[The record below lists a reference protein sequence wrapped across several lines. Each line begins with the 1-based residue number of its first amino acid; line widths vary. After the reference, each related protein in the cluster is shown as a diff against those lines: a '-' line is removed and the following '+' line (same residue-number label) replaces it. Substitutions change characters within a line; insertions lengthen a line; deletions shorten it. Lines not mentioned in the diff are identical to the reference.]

1 MNINKFEIRNSK
13 FETNSKH
20 EFLNTEKNRRGFTL
34 AELLMAI
41 WVMGIIL
48 GAVAALAYSLGTAN
62 DMEDNTS
69 DVYSRIRYTTFRISE
84 IMRSGKLICAN
95 SGTSVAIWLAD
106 YNGDN
111 KIEPNEIVYL
121 ESSGGNIN
129 LVSFQPSGAAAGTVL
144 LLANIKSGQARTWLA
159 ANSQVSSITLV
170 NNCNSV
176 YFMTDQSPPSAKQLN
191 ILFSIT
197 QKGTVRQYQISDK
210 LRCHAGYL
218 LDSNGLLKTTD
229 DD

>member
-1 MNINKFEIRNSK
+1 MKQRRNKYK
-13 FETNSKH
+13 
-20 EFLNTEKNRRGFTL
+20 GFTL

-95 SGTSVAIWLAD
+95 SGTSVAIWRAD

-111 KIEPNEIVYL
+111 KIEPNEMVYL
-121 ESSGGNIN
+121 ESGSGNIN
-129 LVSFQPSGAAAGTVL
+129 LVSFQPNGAAAGTVL
-144 LLANIKSGQARTWLA
+144 LLADIKSGQARTWLG

-170 NNCNSV
+170 NNCSNVS
-176 YFMTDQSPPSAKQLN
+176 FTTDQPAPSAQQLN
-191 ILFSIT
+191 ILFNIT
-197 QKGTVRQYQISDK
+197 QKGIVRQYQISDK
-210 LRCHAGYL
+210 LRCYAGYL
-218 LDSNGLLKTTD
+218 LDDSGQLKAAD

>member
-1 MNINKFEIRNSK
+1 MRQRRNKY
-13 FETNSKH
+13 
-20 EFLNTEKNRRGFTL
+20 RGFTL
-34 AELLMAI
+34 VELLMAI

-48 GAVAALAYSLGTAN
+48 GAVAALAYALGTAN

-84 IMRSGKLICAN
+84 IMRSSKLICAN
-95 SGTSVAIWLAD
+95 SGSSVAIWRAD

-111 KIEPNEIVYL
+111 KIEPNEMVYL

-129 LVSFQPSGAAAGTVL
+129 LVSFQPSSLLSGTVIL
-144 LLANIKSGQARTWLA
+144 LTDIISGQARTWLA

-170 NNCNSV
+170 NNCSSV
-176 YFMTDQSPPSAKQLN
+176 SFTTDQPAPSAQQLN
-191 ILFSIT
+191 ILFNIT
-197 QKGTVRQYQISDK
+197 QKGIVRQYQISDK
-210 LRCHAGYL
+210 LRCYAGYL
-218 LDSNGLLKTTD
+218 LDSSGQIKTTD

>member
-1 MNINKFEIRNSK
+1 MKQRRNKY
-13 FETNSKH
+13 T
-20 EFLNTEKNRRGFTL
+20 GFTL

-48 GAVAALAYSLGTAN
+48 SAVAALAYSLGTAN

-84 IMRSGKLICAN
+84 IMRSSKLICAN
-95 SGTSVAIWLAD
+95 SGSSVAIWRAD

-121 ESSGGNIN
+121 ERVGGNIN
-129 LVSFQPSGAAAGTVL
+129 LVSFQPNGAAAGTVL
-144 LLANIKSGQARTWLA
+144 LLADITSGQARTWLG
-159 ANSQVSSITLV
+159 ANAQPNSITLV
-170 NNCNSV
+170 NNCSSV
-176 YFMTDQSPPSAKQLN
+176 SFTTDQQPPMATQLN
-191 ILFSIT
+191 IFFSIT
-197 QKGTVRQYQISDK
+197 QKSIIKEYQISDK
-210 LRCHAGYL
+210 LRCWSGYL
-218 LDSNGLLKTTD
+218 LDGSGQLKTAD

>member
-1 MNINKFEIRNSK
+1 MKQRRNK
-13 FETNSKH
+13 H
-20 EFLNTEKNRRGFTL
+20 RGFTL

-48 GAVAALAYSLGTAN
+48 GAVAALSFALGTAN

-69 DVYSRIRYTTFRISE
+69 DVYSRIRYTTFSISE

-95 SGTSVAIWLAD
+95 SGSSVAIWRAD

-121 ESSGGNIN
+121 ESGSNSIK
-129 LVSFQPSGAAAGTVL
+129 LVSFQPNGAAAGTVL
-144 LLANIKSGQARTWLA
+144 LLSDITSGQGRTWLT

-170 NNCNSV
+170 NNCSSV
-176 YFMTDQSPPSAKQLN
+176 SFTTDQQPPMATQLN
-191 ILFSIT
+191 IFFSIT
-197 QKGTVRQYQISDK
+197 AKSIVREYQISDK
-210 LRCHAGYL
+210 LRCWSGYL
-218 LDSNGLLKTTD
+218 LDGGGLLKTTD